1 VIGSFETEGLVIA
14 DLIIGFLTA
23 DFVTAGLIIGF
34 VTGTLTTTGLLTT
47 GGFATGA
54 LVLNIHQII
63 EIALKSMKKT
73 YRVTDPLLDTRR
85 LTTSVRLGTAVGPV
99 IEVLTLQF

>member
-1 VIGSFETEGLVIA
+1 MIGSFETEGLMIA

-54 LVLNIHQII
+54 LVLNIQII